1 MTKTKRSL
9 PRRDFLKA
17 AGIAGGAAGVAAV
30 ALSGKSS
37 KAAVPESGK
46 SAGYR
51 ETEHIRKYYES
62 ARL

>member
-1 MTKTKRSL
+1 MSKERKSL

-17 AGIAGGAAGVAAV
+17 AGIAGGAAGLAA
-30 ALSGKSS
+30 ATSSS
-37 KAAVPESGK
+37 KSQAAVPAGRK

-62 ARL
+62 ARY